1 MSFKFNLIK
10 IIYGLYTWL
19 IFLLCVL
26 AALIFATIM
35 PTLDYRRFWVGKCAR
50 LVFTLCGI
58 KMNINGL
65 NFIPNGRA
73 LIVAN
78 HASYLD
84 GVILHAVLPVQYTFV
99 IKSEMQSVPI
109 ANYLFKRVGSRFVER
124 FKPKG
129 SFRDARKLI
138 KAASRGESL
147 AIFPEGTF
155 TEKPG
160 LNKFRAGAFTSA
172 IKSNIPLIPLVI
184 RGSRKILPAN
194 KFLPVHGK
202 IKIDILTAI
211 KPNNK
216 AYESSRNLSTL
227 AREKILEKL
236 NEPDLLLTKKN
247 NIKIKS

>member
-1 MSFKFNLIK
+1 MFYKFNPIK

-19 IFLLCVL
+19 VFLICVL
-26 AALIFATIM
+26 LALIFATIM
-35 PTLDYRRFWVGKCAR
+35 PTLNYRRFWVGKCAR
-50 LVFTLCGI
+50 LVFVLCGI
-58 KMNINGL
+58 TMEIRGL
-65 NFIPNGRA
+65 TFIPKGRA

-84 GVILHAVLPVQYTFV
+84 GVILHAVLPNQYTFV

-109 ANYLFKRVGSRFVER
+109 ANYLFRRVGSRFVER
-124 FKPKG
+124 FKPQG

-138 KAASRGESL
+138 KAASKGESL

-155 TEKPG
+155 TENPG

-172 IKSNIPLIPLVI
+172 IKSNIPLVPLVI
-184 RGSRKILPAN
+184 RGSRKILPAE

-216 AYESSRNLSTL
+216 AYESSRSLSNL
-227 AREKILEKL
+227 ARKKILEKL
-236 NEPDLLLTKKN
+236 NEPDLLLSKK
-247 NIKIKS
+247 K

>member
-1 MSFKFNLIK
+1 MLYKFNPIK

-19 IFLLCVL
+19 VFLICVL
-26 AALIFATIM
+26 LALIFATIM
-35 PTLDYRRFWVGKCAR
+35 PTLNYRRFWVGKCAR
-50 LVFTLCGI
+50 LVFVLCGI
-58 KMNINGL
+58 TMEIRGL
-65 NFIPNGRA
+65 NFIPKGRA

-84 GVILHAVLPVQYTFV
+84 GVILHAVLPNQYTFV

-109 ANYLFKRVGSRFVER
+109 ANYLFRRVGSRFVER
-124 FKPKG
+124 FKPQG

-138 KAASRGESL
+138 KAASKGESL

-155 TEKPG
+155 TENPG

-184 RGSRKILPAN
+184 RGSRKILPAE

-216 AYESSRNLSTL
+216 TYQSSRSLSNL
-227 AREKILEKL
+227 ARKKILEKL
-236 NEPDLLLTKKN
+236 NEPDLLLSKK
-247 NIKIKS
+247 K